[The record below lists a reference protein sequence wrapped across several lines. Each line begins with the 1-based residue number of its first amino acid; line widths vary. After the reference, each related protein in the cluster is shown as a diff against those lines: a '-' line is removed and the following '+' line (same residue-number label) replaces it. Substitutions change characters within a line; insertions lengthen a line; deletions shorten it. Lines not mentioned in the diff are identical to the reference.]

1 MTRKGWVSGNRG
13 AEQGVLHTTQALWW
27 MGGKGL
33 CGWKGRHAQEA
44 GSFSKGC

>member
-1 MTRKGWVSGNRG
+1 MTPKGWVSGNRG

-27 MGGKGL
+27 MGFL